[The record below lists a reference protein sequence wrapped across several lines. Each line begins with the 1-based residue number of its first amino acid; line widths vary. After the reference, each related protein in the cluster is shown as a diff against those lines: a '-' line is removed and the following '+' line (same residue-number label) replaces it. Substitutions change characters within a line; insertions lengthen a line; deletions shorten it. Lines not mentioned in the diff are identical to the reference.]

1 LSSTLSS
8 NFASRK
14 PPQSEM
20 SGEEPHILDMV
31 DGSNDEGENHPLLLS
46 LNFRVKAME
55 MLT

>member
-1 LSSTLSS
+1 
-8 NFASRK
+8 
-14 PPQSEM
+14 M

-55 MLT
+55 MLTQREWESIRKK